1 MFVSVCVQVWS
12 LSEGRC
18 LRTLAGHG
26 GAVTTLT
33 FDEQRIISG
42 SLDCTIRLWS
52 IDSGAPL
59 AVLDWMKNEGHT
71 GEKLIPYETIQR
83 CD

>member
-1 MFVSVCVQVWS
+1 MWS

-18 LRTLAGHG
+18 LRTLDGHG

-33 FDEQRIISG
+33 FDAQRIISG

-52 IDSGAPL
+52 IDTGQPL
-59 AVLDWMKNEGHT
+59 AVLDWIKNEGHT
-71 GEKLIPYETIQR
+71 GGMNLGTARILFLLR
-83 CD
+83 L